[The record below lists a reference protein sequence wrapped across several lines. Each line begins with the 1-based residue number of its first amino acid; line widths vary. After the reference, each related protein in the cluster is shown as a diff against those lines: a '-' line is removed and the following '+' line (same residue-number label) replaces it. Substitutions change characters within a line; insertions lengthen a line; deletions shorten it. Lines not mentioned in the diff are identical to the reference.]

1 MLNILY
7 LYLITKNLFIYFSTI
22 INLADLFYLQ
32 LNKKSYVNSYSVVPP
47 ITRFLGLT
55 YWGHKIVVNTAF
67 LLYFLKLLFAI
78 INGLWIHIMHM

>member
-7 LYLITKNLFIYFSTI
+7 LYLITKNLLIYFSTI
-22 INLADLFYLQ
+22 INLADLLYIQ

-47 ITRFLGLT
+47 SIRFLGLT